1 MQHGYLWVNETAIT
15 QEITMTVFKTLRAA
29 VQKRA
34 AYIRTRNELRA
45 LPLDVALDLNIYQG
59 DADKIAWRAVYS

>member
-1 MQHGYLWVNETAIT
+1 
-15 QEITMTVFKTLRAA
+15 MTVFKTLRAA